1 MWPPGKE
8 PFLWGTA
15 FLYTKYI
22 KGITLTY
29 GDSVKLTLNNI
40 FLTLKMLVKAV
51 LMPILQYYAFVGVS
65 LVLLGQTVGYVAFV
79 VQHVQQQ
86 YDAVD

>member
-1 MWPPGKE
+1 
-8 PFLWGTA
+8 
-15 FLYTKYI
+15 
-22 KGITLTY
+22 
-29 GDSVKLTLNNI
+29 
-40 FLTLKMLVKAV
+40 MLVKAV